1 MSRERTRTHMLL
13 RAVSCFLA
21 RCIKSLFFCSA
32 QPTLCSTDVELK
44 VYRTETTLCVPD
56 PVFGHNETH
65 VLLAPPD
72 VPVQR
77 ILLSSLANQGLR
89 NGGGVQ
95 FEVWCR
101 YSKCRNSSLV
111 LNFIYY
117 ILAFKMYLF
126 YVAIISFK
134 FVYVYNC
141 FF

>member
-1 MSRERTRTHMLL
+1 MSRERTRTHMSL

-21 RCIKSLFFCSA
+21 ECIKSLLFFCSA
-32 QPTLCSTDVELK
+32 QPTLFSTDVELK
-44 VYRTETTLCVPD
+44 AYRTETTLCVPD
-56 PVFGHNETH
+56 PMFGHNETH

-77 ILLSSLANQGLR
+77 ILLSSLASQGLR

-117 ILAFKMYLF
+117 ILAFKMYSF
-126 YVAIISFK
+126 YVGIISF
-134 FVYVYNC
+134 
-141 FF
+141 